1 MGPCAPTD
9 QPGTDYQS
17 KACEWL
23 IAEMRVIAGSARGAP
38 RRAPP
43 GAELRPTAD
52 KLKGAIFSML
62 EAEAYKRE
70 VLPPP
75 DAPDGAM
82 LAGVAWPV
90 VLDLYAGSGAL
101 GIEALSR
108 GARWADF
115 VEHDAAA
122 RKALRAN
129 LERTRLADRA
139 AVHAIKAETVVSTWS
154 RPYDLILL
162 DPPYAD
168 PGVPALLA
176 ALGRSA
182 LVAPG
187 GIVVLEHARG
197 YAPPDVIGRLT
208 LYKSRHHGGSGI
220 ALYVPNP
227 TAESATP

>member
-1 MGPCAPTD
+1 
-9 QPGTDYQS
+9 
-17 KACEWL
+17 
-23 IAEMRVIAGSARGAP
+23 MRVIAGSARGAP
-38 RRAPP
+38 LRVPP
-43 GAELRPTAD
+43 DAELRPTAD

-70 VLPPP
+70 VLAPP

-129 LERTRLADRA
+129 LERTRLAERA
-139 AVHAIKAETVVSTWS
+139 AVHGTNAQAAVSTWS

-176 ALGRSA
+176 ALGRST
-182 LVAPG
+182 LVAAG
-187 GIVVLEHARG
+187 GIVVLEHARS
-197 YAPPDVIGRLT
+197 YAPPAVVGRLA
-208 LYKSRHHGGSGI
+208 LYKSRLHGGSGI
-220 ALYVPNP
+220 TLYVPGP
-227 TAESATP
+227 TMESATP

>member
-1 MGPCAPTD
+1 M
-9 QPGTDYQS
+9 
-17 KACEWL
+17 
-23 IAEMRVIAGSARGAP
+23 IAGRARGAP
-38 RRAPP
+38 LRVAPD
-43 GAELRPTAD
+43 ADVRPTAD

-108 GARWADF
+108 GARWTDF

-139 AVHAIKAETVVSTWS
+139 GVHGLKAEAAVSTWT
-154 RPYDLILL
+154 RPYDLILM

-168 PGVPALLA
+168 PGVPALLE

-197 YAPPDVIGRLT
+197 YAPPAAIGRLV
-208 LYKSRHHGGSGI
+208 LYKTRHHGISGI
-220 ALYVPNP
+220 TLYVPRP
-227 TAESATP
+227 ATDPPA

>member
-38 RRAPP
+38 LRAPP

-75 DAPDGAM
+75 DAPVGTM

-220 ALYVPNP
+220 TLYVPNP

>member
-1 MGPCAPTD
+1 
-9 QPGTDYQS
+9 
-17 KACEWL
+17 
-23 IAEMRVIAGSARGAP
+23 MRVIAGSARGAP
-38 RRAPP
+38 LRVPP
-43 GAELRPTAD
+43 DAELRPTAD

-115 VEHDAAA
+115 VEHDATA
-122 RKALRAN
+122 RQALRAN
-129 LERTRLADRA
+129 LERTRLTERA
-139 AVHAIKAETVVSTWS
+139 AVHGLKAHTAVSTWS

-168 PGVPALLA
+168 AGVPALLE

-182 LVAPG
+182 LVAPEG
-187 GIVVLEHARG
+187 LVVLEHARG
-197 YAPPDVIGRLT
+197 FAPPAVAGRLA
-208 LYKSRHHGGSGI
+208 LYKSRLHGASGI
-220 ALYVPNP
+220 TLYLPSP

>member
-1 MGPCAPTD
+1 
-9 QPGTDYQS
+9 
-17 KACEWL
+17 
-23 IAEMRVIAGSARGAP
+23 MRVIAGSARGAP
-38 RRAPP
+38 LRVAPDT
-43 GAELRPTAD
+43 EIRPTAD

-82 LAGVAWPV
+82 LAGVAWPT

-122 RKALRAN
+122 RKVIRAN
-129 LERTRLADRA
+129 LARTRLADRA
-139 AVHAIKAETVVSTWS
+139 DIHSLKAQTAVSTWV

-168 PGVPALLA
+168 PGVPALLE

-187 GIVVLEHARG
+187 GIVVLEHARAF
-197 YAPPDVIGRLT
+197 APPATVGRLA

-220 ALYVPNP
+220 TLYVPSL
-227 TAESATP
+227 ADDSAVP

>member
-1 MGPCAPTD
+1 
-9 QPGTDYQS
+9 
-17 KACEWL
+17 
-23 IAEMRVIAGSARGAP
+23 MRVIAGSARGATL
-38 RRAPP
+38 RVAPDTDV
-43 GAELRPTAD
+43 RPTAD

-75 DAPDGAM
+75 DAPDSAM

-139 AVHAIKAETVVSTWS
+139 EVHALKAQTAVSTWT

-168 PGVPALLA
+168 PGVPALLE

-182 LVAPG
+182 LMAPG
-187 GIVVLEHARG
+187 GIVVLEHARTF
-197 YAPPDVIGRLT
+197 APPARVGRLV

-220 ALYVPNP
+220 TLYVPSP
-227 TAESATP
+227 TTETATP

>member
-1 MGPCAPTD
+1 
-9 QPGTDYQS
+9 
-17 KACEWL
+17 
-23 IAEMRVIAGSARGAP
+23 MRVIAGSARGAP
-38 RRAPP
+38 LRVAPD
-43 GAELRPTAD
+43 GDVRPTAD

-82 LAGVAWPV
+82 LAGIAWPV

-122 RKALRAN
+122 RKVLRAN
-129 LERTRLADRA
+129 LERTRFVDCA
-139 AVHAIKAETVVSTWS
+139 AIHALKALQAVSTWTRS
-154 RPYDLILL
+154 YDLILM

-168 PGVPALLA
+168 LEAPVVLA

-182 LVAPG
+182 LVGPSS
-187 GIVVLEHARG
+187 VLVFEHAREA
-197 YAPPDVIGRLT
+197 APPATAGRLALHKT
-208 LYKSRHHGGSGI
+208 RYHGGS
-220 ALYVPNP
+220 AVSLYFATSS
-227 TAESATP
+227 TA

>member
-1 MGPCAPTD
+1 
-9 QPGTDYQS
+9 
-17 KACEWL
+17 
-23 IAEMRVIAGSARGAP
+23 MRVIAGTARGAP
-38 RRAPP
+38 LRVAPD
-43 GAELRPTAD
+43 ADLRPTAD

-75 DAPDGAM
+75 DAPEGAM

-122 RKALRAN
+122 RQALRAN
-129 LERTRLADRA
+129 LDRTRLGERA
-139 AVHAIKAETVVSTWS
+139 GIHGMKAQTAVSTWS
-154 RPYDLILL
+154 RPYDLIVL

-168 PGVPALLA
+168 PGVAALLE

-182 LVAPG
+182 LVAPA
-187 GIVVLEHARG
+187 GIVVLEHARRF
-197 YAPPDVIGRLT
+197 APPAVVGRLA
-208 LYKSRHHGGSGI
+208 LYKTRLHGGSGI
-220 ALYVPNP
+220 TLYVPSP
-227 TAESATP
+227 TAASATP

>member
-1 MGPCAPTD
+1 
-9 QPGTDYQS
+9 
-17 KACEWL
+17 
-23 IAEMRVIAGSARGAP
+23 MRVIAGSARGAP
-38 RRAPP
+38 LKAPP
-43 GAELRPTAD
+43 DAEVRPTAD

-115 VEHDAAA
+115 VEHDSAA
-122 RKALRAN
+122 RQALRAN
-129 LERTRLADRA
+129 LERTRLVERA
-139 AVHAIKAETVVSTWS
+139 AVHALTAGAAVSTWI
-154 RPYDLILL
+154 RAYDLILL

-168 PGVPALLA
+168 PGVPALLE

-182 LVAPG
+182 LVAPSG
-187 GIVVLEHARG
+187 LVVLEHARSF
-197 YAPPDVIGRLT
+197 APPASAGRLT
-208 LYKSRHHGGSGI
+208 LYKTRHHGGSGV
-220 ALYVPNP
+220 ALYVPVP
-227 TAESATP
+227 PSD